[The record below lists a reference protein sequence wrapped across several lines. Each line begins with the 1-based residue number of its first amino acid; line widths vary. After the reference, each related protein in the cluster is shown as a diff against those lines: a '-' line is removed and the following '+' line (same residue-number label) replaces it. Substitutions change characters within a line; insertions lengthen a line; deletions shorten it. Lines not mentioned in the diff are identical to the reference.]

1 MNTCPVCG
9 YSELQ
14 KPAYD
19 RFGYPSFEICPC
31 CGVEFGYQDARRSH
45 ESLRA
50 EWVAKG
56 TQWRFPEARPPGWD
70 PLLQLQSAANDPGRP
85 TAPGSSRDDPDGQQM

>member
-9 YSELQ
+9 YNGLHE
-14 KPAYD
+14 PAYD
-19 RFGYPSFEICPC
+19 RFGCSSFEICPC

-56 TQWRFPEARPPGWD
+56 MPWHSHVKVPPPGWD
-70 PLLQLQSAANDPGRP
+70 PAQQLRSVTQNLDPVS
-85 TAPGSSRDDPDGQQM
+85 GSGRDDSGARRK